1 MALHNRRYYRIQRQK
16 HINRKKRIIKEQN
29 DYWHYE
35 HEGVLSKGKIHC
47 GCGMCR
53 SKTNNKGKH
62 RLIHGNYAPSKNW
75 KHSDRQKLESMS
87 AAMAD
92 YEREIAGI
100 ESLGASSPRN
110 CINSFDYYNG
120 IWVNEEELLEEMIA
134 NLPD

>member
-47 GCGMCR
+47 SCGMCR

-62 RLIHGNYAPSKNW
+62 RLIYGNYAPSKNW

-92 YEREIAGI
+92 YEREITGI
-100 ESLGASSPRN
+100 ESLGAFFPHN

-120 IWVNEEELLEEMIA
+120 IWVNEEELLEGMIA